1 MKAERPLS
9 MSVLATVMI
18 LAGGF
23 VSSPY
28 TARAEAPDPRPGAST
43 PVQVQNTTAN
53 PVPVQGVVQVV
64 NPQIPYQEAFFVAAQ
79 NGQSG
84 VDTNLTPVPA
94 GMRLVIEYVSIR
106 ARTGAGQ
113 EVFLVLGTRASG
125 TGANHSIPVLQTF
138 TSAIN
143 SFNVIGGQTLRLYAD
158 AETTPFVSVGRSST
172 AGGMDGIV
180 TVSGYY
186 IPQ

>member
-1 MKAERPLS
+1 MKAKRPLS
-9 MSVLATVMI
+9 MSVLAAVMM

-23 VSSPY
+23 VSCPY
-28 TARAEAPDPRPGAST
+28 TAMAQAPDPRPGPST
-43 PVQVQNTTAN
+43 PVQVQNATTN

-64 NPQIPYQEAFFVAAQ
+64 NPQIPHHEAFFVAIQA
-79 NGQSG
+79 GDSA

-125 TGANHSIPVLQTF
+125 VGANHSIPVLQTF

-143 SFNVIGGQTLRLYAD
+143 SFNAIGGQTLRVYAD
-158 AETTPFVSVGRSST
+158 AESTPFVSVGRSST
-172 AGGMDGIV
+172 TGGMDGIV